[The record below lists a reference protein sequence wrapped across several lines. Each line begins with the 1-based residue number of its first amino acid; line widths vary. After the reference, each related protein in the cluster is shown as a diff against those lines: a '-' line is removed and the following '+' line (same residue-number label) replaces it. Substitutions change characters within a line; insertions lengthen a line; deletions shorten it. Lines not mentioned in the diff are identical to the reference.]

1 MTDPV
6 AQVGREGISTAPEP
20 PDIHREFRARE
31 RRGMLD
37 VSIDPDFLPEP
48 VFVRDP
54 LGDPLN
60 PLDPEIPGRELFD
73 VETEPVFPS
82 PRFRVTIRSSSPSGT
97 YAPEIARIAI

>member
-6 AQVGREGISTAPEP
+6 AQVGREGISAAPEP
-20 PDIHREFRARE
+20 PDIYREFRARE

-73 VETEPVFPS
+73 LGT
-82 PRFRVTIRSSSPSGT
+82 RIRSSSPSGT